1 MEYTN
6 LGRLDIEVSRICFGC
21 WQAHGWD
28 KSDDQDFTR
37 LVREALDGGINFF
50 DTAEAYGNGHS
61 EKLLG
66 VALLGVRD
74 KAVIASKF
82 PFHKAKPNQIRAA
95 LESSL
100 RNLKTDYL
108 DLYQQHWP
116 PKSPPLDDSIAELE
130 KLRDEG
136 KIRAVGVSNWM
147 EPEWEEFGE
156 PKRIESLQPC
166 YSLLWRSI
174 ERTVLP
180 ICKKHN
186 IAVIPYSPLCQ
197 GVLAGRFRSLDSI
210 PNDPRRQNRLLKE
223 DTFPQVQKVLEVLD
237 QISLRESRPI
247 SAVALRWILD
257 KEEIASVIVGVTSS
271 QQLGENFK
279 ALGWKLDPHD
289 KSALDEISWPL
300 SKDLKPHDSLWN
312 WHPREK

>member
-6 LGRLDIEVSRICFGC
+6 LGRLDIQVSRICFGC

-28 KSDDQDFTR
+28 KSDDQNFTR
-37 LVREALDGGINFF
+37 LVREALDGGITFF

-66 VALLGVRD
+66 VALSGVRQD
-74 KAVIASKF
+74 AVIASKF
-82 PFHKAKPNQIRAA
+82 PFHKAKPAQIRSS
-95 LESSL
+95 LESTL

-116 PKSPPLDDSIAELE
+116 PKSPPLEDSIAELE

-147 EPEWEEFGE
+147 EPEWEEFGA
-156 PKRIESLQPC
+156 PGRIETLQPC

-180 ICKKHN
+180 LCKKHN

-197 GVLAGRFRSLDSI
+197 GILAGRFTDLEDI
-210 PNDPRRQNRLLKE
+210 PNDPRKQNRLLKE
-223 DTFPQVQKVLEVLD
+223 DVFPEVQKVLAVIDE
-237 QISLRESRPI
+237 ISKRVSRPW
-247 SAVALRWILD
+247 SAVALRWLLD
-257 KEEIASVIVGVTSS
+257 REGVTSVIAGVTAS
-271 QQLGENFK
+271 EQLNSNFK
-279 ALGWKLDPHD
+279 ALGWKLTEEDFR
-289 KSALDEISWPL
+289 ALDEISWPL

-312 WHPREK
+312 WHPKN